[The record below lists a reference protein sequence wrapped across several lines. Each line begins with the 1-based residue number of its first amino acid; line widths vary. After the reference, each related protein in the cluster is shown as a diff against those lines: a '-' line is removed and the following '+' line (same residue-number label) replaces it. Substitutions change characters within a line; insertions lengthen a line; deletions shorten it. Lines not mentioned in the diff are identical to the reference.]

1 MSNWGIEP
9 DDWFRRVFGGGNFPF
24 LPRRGG
30 SSNDWF
36 GDMPRQFEQL
46 RREMERMFQEQFM
59 DIDEAK
65 LPKDLVKEYQTSEG
79 AKVREV
85 GPLVYG
91 YSMTIGPDGIPRVKE
106 FGNAKSLFGR
116 RGISGA
122 DAATIGK
129 PLAAGEIEPLSDITT
144 TDKEVKVVVEMP
156 GIDKKDIKI
165 SAYDNSVEI
174 STANTAQR
182 KYRSVIE
189 LPSEADAETVKS
201 TYNNGILEITFK
213 KKEQTKPKAK
223 EIKVE

>member
-1 MSNWGIEP
+1 
-9 DDWFRRVFGGGNFPF
+9 
-24 LPRRGG
+24 
-30 SSNDWF
+30 
-36 GDMPRQFEQL
+36 
-46 RREMERMFQEQFM
+46 
-59 DIDEAK
+59 
-65 LPKDLVKEYQTSEG
+65 
-79 AKVREV
+79 
-85 GPLVYG
+85 
-91 YSMTIGPDGIPRVKE
+91 MTIGPDGRPRVKE

-129 PLAAGEIEPLSDITT
+129 PLATGETEPLST

-165 SAYDNSVEI
+165 NAYDNSVEI
-174 STANTAQR
+174 STANTARR

>member
-9 DDWFRRVFGGGNFPF
+9 YNWIRTRLFRDIDPFSRVGNFRGDWFSD
-24 LPRRGG
+24 L
-30 SSNDWF
+30 
-36 GDMPRQFEQL
+36 PRQFEHM
-46 RREMERMFQEQFM
+46 RREMERMFQEQFT
-59 DIDEAK
+59 DIDETK
-65 LPKDLVKEYQTSEG
+65 IPKDLVKEYQTPEG

-91 YSMTIGPDGIPRVKE
+91 YSMTVGPDGRPRVKE
-106 FGNAKSLFGR
+106 FGNARSIFGL

-122 DAATIGK
+122 SATTSGR
-129 PLAAGEIEPLSDITT
+129 PLTAGEIEPLSDITT

-165 SAYDNSVEI
+165 NAYDNSVEI
-174 STANTAQR
+174 STANTARR

>member
-1 MSNWGIEP
+1 MSIWGIEP
-9 DDWFRRVFGGGNFPF
+9 YDWFKSRLFRDIVPF
-24 LPRRGG
+24 SMARDFSG
-30 SSNDWF
+30 DWYS
-36 GDMPRQFEQL
+36 DMPRQFEQM
-46 RREMERMFQEQFM
+46 RRQMERMF
-59 DIDEAK
+59 DETK
-65 LPKDLVKEYQTSEG
+65 IPKDLVKEYQTSEG

-91 YSMTIGPDGIPRVKE
+91 YSMTIGPDGRPRVKE
-106 FGNAKSLFGR
+106 FGNAKSLSGR

-122 DAATIGK
+122 DATTIGK
-129 PLAAGEIEPLSDITT
+129 PLAAGETEPLSDITT

-156 GIDKKDIKI
+156 GIEKKDIKI
-165 SAYDNSVEI
+165 SAYINSVEI